1 MQVSE
6 IMRGLD
12 DGSLHLVYE
21 ANTFEPFYS
30 AVDAYERRRVPDEV
44 FAWYEIVNAY
54 KNNKFLFNRLTG
66 L

>member
-1 MQVSE
+1 MQVSDV
-6 IMRGLD
+6 MRGLD
-12 DGSLHLVYE
+12 EGSLYFIHNK
-21 ANTFEPFYS
+21 NTFEPFYT
-30 AVDAYERRRVPDEV
+30 DGEFIPRRVPDEV